1 MQASKRKKTDI
12 LLIDTAGR
20 LPNNKNL
27 IEELKKIRRVISKI
41 EGQTKDYT
49 WIVIDANTGQNA
61 ISQIK
66 QFREAI
72 GINGI
77 ILTKFDG
84 TSKAGFLL
92 QLAEQERI
100 PIRFVGHGEKITDI
114 VDFSPEIIS
123 SGIVGTDTA
132 NS

>member
-1 MQASKRKKTDI
+1 MM
-12 LLIDTAGR
+12 

-27 IEELKKIRRVISKI
+27 IEELKKIKRVISKA
-41 EGQTKDYT
+41 EDRSKEHT

-61 ISQIK
+61 ISQIE
-66 QFREAI
+66 QFKEAI
-72 GINGI
+72 NITGI

-84 TSKAGFLL
+84 ANKAGFLL
-92 QLAEQERI
+92 QLSEQEQI

-123 SGIVGTDTA
+123 SGIVGIDSS
-132 NS
+132 NF

>member
-1 MQASKRKKTDI
+1 M
-12 LLIDTAGR
+12 
-20 LPNNKNL
+20 
-27 IEELKKIRRVISKI
+27 IEELKKIRRVISKA
-41 EGQTKDYT
+41 EERSKEHT

-72 GINGI
+72 DITGI

-84 TSKAGFLL
+84 TNKAGFLL
-92 QLAEQERI
+92 QLSEQEQI
-100 PIRFVGHGEKITDI
+100 PILFVGYGEKMTDM

-123 SGIVGTDTA
+123 SGIVGTDSD
-132 NS
+132 NF

>member
-1 MQASKRKKTDI
+1 M
-12 LLIDTAGR
+12 
-20 LPNNKNL
+20 
-27 IEELKKIRRVISKI
+27 EH
-41 EGQTKDYT
+41 T
-49 WIVIDANTGQNA
+49 WVVIDANTGQNA

-72 GINGI
+72 DITGI

-84 TSKAGFLL
+84 ANKAGFLL
-92 QLAEQERI
+92 QLADQEQI

-123 SGIVGTDTA
+123 SGIVGTDSA
-132 NS
+132 DF